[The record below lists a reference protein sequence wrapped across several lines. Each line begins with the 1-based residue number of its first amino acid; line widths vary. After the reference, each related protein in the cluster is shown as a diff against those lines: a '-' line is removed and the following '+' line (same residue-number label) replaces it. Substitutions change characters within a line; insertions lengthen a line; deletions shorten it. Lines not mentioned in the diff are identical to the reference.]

1 MNSERIEDILS
12 KNGIAQSKELSLAL
26 KEILETY
33 SRDRNLAKNVAENIS
48 RQERQ
53 ERRAK
58 GIR

>member
-58 GIR
+58 EIR